1 MTTQQVESGK
11 QEHRNSSWGTQHTT
25 QLVVGRFAF
34 SKREGDGEGSE
45 ALPTF
50 ARFEPLTSIFS
61 PRLRG
66 EAEEI
71 SISENETR

>member
-1 MTTQQVESGK
+1 MTTQQIESGK
-11 QEHRNSSWGTQHTT
+11 QEHRNSSWGTLHTT
-25 QLVVGRFAF
+25 RLVVGRLVL
-34 SKREGDGEGSE
+34 SKGEGDSEGSE

-61 PRLRG
+61 TCSRG

-71 SISENETR
+71 SISEN

>member
-25 QLVVGRFAF
+25 QLVVGRLSL
-34 SKREGDGEGSE
+34 SKGEGDGEGSE

-50 ARFEPLTSIFS
+50 ARFKPLASILS
-61 PRLRG
+61 ARSKG

-71 SISENETR
+71 SVSEN